1 MNTVKFIRHI
11 RKEGNRW
18 VINIPKELADKM
30 DKQAVYQVELTAID
44 TVSPTGEFNAE
55 VLKERIR

>member
-44 TVSPTGEFNAE
+44 TVSPTGGFESA
-55 VLKERIR
+55 KENKDG